1 MKHNTWKMIAIV
13 LMAVVGLFIVLAIVP
28 GFVVLVTTPHI
39 INVDTNS
46 QWISFWGNYLGAL
59 TGGILGIAGAVFV
72 LKETLKDNRQEIER
86 GEILSFCDY
95 LIRKSSEYAQ
105 KCQSCLYK
113 LVEYKNKDGS
123 EKYSGDV
130 KLQLLKDF
138 LEMHHSGKI
147 ALYEL
152 QQNLE
157 IRGATMIY
165 QTVSSELVQKE
176 CLELIDVYD
185 KIEENIVNI
194 KENDEIFNREIKNIS
209 NKLNGFMKNMN
220 NYEKELFEKVVK

>member
-1 MKHNTWKMIAIV
+1 M
-13 LMAVVGLFIVLAIVP
+13 F
-28 GFVVLVTTPHI
+28 VTTPNI
-39 INVDTNS
+39 INVNTES

-59 TGGILGIAGAVFV
+59 TGGVLGIAGAVFV
-72 LKETLKDNRQEIER
+72 LNETLKDNRQEIER
-86 GEILSFCDY
+86 GEVLSFCDY

-113 LVEYKNKDGS
+113 LIEYKNKDGR
-123 EKYSGDV
+123 EEYSADV

-157 IRGATMIY
+157 IRSTTMIY
-165 QTVSSELVQKE
+165 QTASTELVQKE

-185 KIEENIVNI
+185 KIEENVINI
-194 KENDEIFNREIKNIS
+194 KENDEIFDHEIKNIS
-209 NKLNGFMKNMN
+209 NKLNGFMKILN